1 MSKHEIHIGTKII
14 GPMSEEAWLQLG
26 EGIHWHV
33 VTDLA
38 DTIGAFLLEKPG
50 LSGTFG
56 PNDIYEVG
64 DRLSLKEMNML
75 RAHLGVIMSEADYNQ
90 PPIVVEINDQ

>member
-1 MSKHEIHIGTKII
+1 MSDDALKR
-14 GPMSEEAWLQLG
+14 LG
-26 EGIHWHV
+26 EGEHWHV

-38 DTIGAFLLEKPG
+38 VTIGAFLLEKPG
-50 LSGTFG
+50 LSGTFS

-75 RAHLGVIMSEADYNQ
+75 RAHLGLIISELEYNK
-90 PPIVVEINDQ
+90 PPIVVEINQE